1 LAATLDTKLGSASFH
16 TATSHTLTTTA
27 AAAALS
33 RVIVLISYFS
43 SSPGTGITGVTIG
56 GTAATRDGRHTN
68 GGDLFEIWSRHV
80 AGGLA
85 NTSAIVAT
93 GTAGG
98 GCFMGAISFL
108 GIQSTA
114 GYVITTAQNPSTG
127 ASWSS
132 GTATNTGQ
140 ADAVFVGGAGYESA
154 TNPTNSTVTSG
165 TEIYSLYDGTDQ
177 QGWSSGYK
185 ISTTV
190 AASSITGTLSN
201 SASTSN
207 TGLLVIYSGLAV
219 PADNTTK
226 PARAGMFTPQ
236 LRQDG
241 WF

>member
-1 LAATLDTKLGSASFH
+1 LAVTFDAKLGSAAFH

-27 AAAALS
+27 ASAALS

-43 SSPGTGITGVTIG
+43 SSPGTGVTGVTIG
-56 GTAATRDGRHTN
+56 GVAATRDGRHQN
-68 GGDLFEIWSRHV
+68 GGDLFDIWSRHV

-108 GIQSTA
+108 GVQTTTP
-114 GYVITTAQNPSTG
+114 VITQAQSPTTG
-127 ASWSS
+127 ANWSS
-132 GTATNTGQ
+132 GSGTNTGQ
-140 ADAVFVGGAGYESA
+140 ADALFVGGAGYEDA
-154 TNPTNSTVTSG
+154 TNPTSSTVTSG

-177 QGWSSGYK
+177 QGFSSGYK

-201 SASTSN
+201 SASTAN
-207 TGLLVIYSGLAV
+207 TGLLVIYAGLGV